1 MSFYLTVDIDKRI
14 WLIYKMESLKTETM
28 KTFDVGRVVL
38 DCQFL
43 RTTAKKEKK
52 DYLFPFHIRVNN
64 IRQFNFVNCYDGR
77 AVNAK

>member
-1 MSFYLTVDIDKRI
+1 MRFYLAVDIDKRI

-38 DCQFL
+38 HCQVL

-52 DYLFPFHIRVNN
+52 DYLFPFQIRVKYYPS
-64 IRQFNFVNCYDGR
+64 IQFC
-77 AVNAK
+77 KLL